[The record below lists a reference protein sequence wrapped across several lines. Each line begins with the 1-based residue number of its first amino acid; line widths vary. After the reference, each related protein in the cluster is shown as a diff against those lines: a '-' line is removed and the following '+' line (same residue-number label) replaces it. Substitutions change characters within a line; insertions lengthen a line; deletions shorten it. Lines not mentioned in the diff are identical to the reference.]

1 MRSSTCGRLGHRP
14 CQHVTKKEHV
24 QADFL
29 HLQAVSR
36 RRQPRLRSPA
46 SQPAGARASLRG
58 TCGLGAGRR
67 RPKRLVSIG
76 VYLEVTLVNGQNY
89 SIPVEEG
96 HSLEQELDLFLKR
109 EGRYATE
116 WVPLMKA
123 GRELFVRY
131 EQIVLISPMG

>member
-1 MRSSTCGRLGHRP
+1 MLRLAP
-14 CQHVTKKEHV
+14 
-24 QADFL
+24 
-29 HLQAVSR
+29 
-36 RRQPRLRSPA
+36 LRA
-46 SQPAGARASLRG
+46 CALARGQRNG
-58 TCGLGAGRR
+58 MDN
-67 RPKRLVSIG
+67 LVA

-96 HSLEQELDLFLKR
+96 HSVEQELDLFLKR

-116 WVPLMKA
+116 WVPLKKA